1 MNQVLV
7 QGALLNLKMPKT
19 VNQVVKHIST
29 VLKKVAKDQG
39 ESALKSCDTWNW
51 SRLPGQLAPLFIVSS

>member
-7 QGALLNLKMPKT
+7 PGALLNLKMPKT

-29 VLKKVAKDQG
+29 VLKKVAKDRG

-51 SRLPGQLAPLFIVSS
+51 SRLPGQL